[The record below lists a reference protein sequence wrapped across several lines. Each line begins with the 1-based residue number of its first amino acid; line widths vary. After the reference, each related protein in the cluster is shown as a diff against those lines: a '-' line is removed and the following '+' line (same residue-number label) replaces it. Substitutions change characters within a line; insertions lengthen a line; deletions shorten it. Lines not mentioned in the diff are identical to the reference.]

1 MLNVW
6 VIFTFVAIWHDLE
19 WYHALL
25 NIVVFLLLCGVGFI
39 LSVVYRKLVS
49 WAWLTCL
56 FMIPEIIIK
65 STFTAFKVRSFK
77 SFFRLSA

>member
-19 WYHALL
+19 WYHTLL